1 MGYKMHA
8 LYIANAINSYLIEG
22 EVMVDTIDYK
32 WKLMRTLTKM
42 QAVNLDE
49 LLFVEDVDIRDI
61 IEVILNVICSL
72 NKLVE

>member
-49 LLFVEDVDIRDI
+49 LLLAVMIIR
-61 IEVILNVICSL
+61 ILQKTL
-72 NKLVE
+72 

>member
-1 MGYKMHA
+1 MHA
-8 LYIANAINSYLIEG
+8 LYIANAINSYLNEG